1 VSARGYAVTEIG
13 ERTWRIA
20 TMIGERD
27 LFQYV
32 LAGDDARAVLI
43 DTGTARTPH
52 EAILPALGD
61 LGIATDAV
69 SVVVVT
75 HPDLDHQ
82 GGLAALRDA
91 LASARMACGFADMA
105 LVSAP
110 DQLVADRYDA
120 YDHAHGMRYGD
131 ADQRWMRSL
140 YGGPVWID
148 LPLSGGEELAL
159 GHRTLRFLHAPGH
172 SAGHLMVHDAVSG
185 ELFTSDAVQGAFIP
199 AADGSAALPPTYEEI
214 DPYLA
219 TIDLVERLEPAV
231 VHSGHWPTREG
242 AAIPAWLDESREYVA
257 ALDSAL
263 HERLVAPATLRELCD
278 HADARLGPYASGPI
292 PLMFAVH
299 GHLRGMV
306 RRGRVAVDLL
316 AAPPRF
322 HLTPEKET
330 PDAQLV

>member
-1 VSARGYAVTEIG
+1 VSARGYAVTEVG
-13 ERTWRIA
+13 GRTWRIA

-27 LFQYV
+27 LFQYL
-32 LAGDDARAVLI
+32 LAGDDGRAVLI
-43 DTGTARTPH
+43 DAGTARTPDA
-52 EAILPALGD
+52 AILPALSD
-61 LGIATDAV
+61 LGIARDAV
-69 SVVVVT
+69 AVVVVT

-91 LASARMACGFADMA
+91 LRAARTACGFADMA
-105 LVSAP
+105 LVGAP
-110 DQLVADRYDA
+110 EQLVADRYDA

-131 ADQRWMRSL
+131 ADQRWMRAL

-159 GHRTLRFLHAPGH
+159 GGRTLRFLHAPGH
-172 SAGHLMVHDAVSG
+172 SAGHLMVHDTASG
-185 ELFTSDAVQGAFIP
+185 ELFTSDAVHGAFIP

-219 TIDLVERLEPAV
+219 TIDLVERLDPSV
-231 VHSGHWPTREG
+231 VHSGHWPVREG
-242 AAIPAWLDESREYVA
+242 TAIAAWLAESREYVA
-257 ALDSAL
+257 ALDAAL
-263 HERLVAPATLRELCD
+263 HERLGAPATLRELCD
-278 HADARLGPYASGPI
+278 HAHARLGPYASGPI
-292 PLMFAVH
+292 ALMFAVH
-299 GHLRGMV
+299 GHLRRLV

-322 HLTPEKET
+322 QLTPDKET